1 MFLPAAFWNFSARVC
16 QSPPGVHL
24 VLLLAKVAPSTSKAL
39 PILRQRQ
46 KRTDSRQ
53 KNSHGRS
60 DLQFSMFGTGY
71 VESHLQTRRCRT
83 KQRQFEGT
91 STTTCSFL
99 MDCPTI
105 SRFCRLG
112 CQSTNVLLHITT
124 EERIKLCKLIIR
136 VRLLN
141 VRAPLTGDQKQESA
155 HSAHHIYW
163 EKIVENGIEK

>member
-1 MFLPAAFWNFSARVC
+1 M
-16 QSPPGVHL
+16 
-24 VLLLAKVAPSTSKAL
+24 LLLAKVAPSTSKAL

-46 KRTDSRQ
+46 KRTESRQ

-141 VRAPLTGDQKQESA
+141 VRAPLTGDQKQVCTFCTS
-155 HSAHHIYW
+155 YLLR
-163 EKIVENGIEK
+163 KIRGIWD